1 MEIKLKTGRI
11 IEVEAF
17 NMSRTYGGVLVGE
30 PNEAMNDSIIGLIS
44 YSKDWGNRKALL
56 NKEDMYVSKNIL
68 KPIIYSVWL
77 TSDVVPDES
86 NINDASSLVLL
97 WFGVESED
105 KSIRDIITDGIDNI
119 DWDGNAENIQF

>member
-1 MEIKLKTGRI
+1 MEIKLPTGRI
-11 IEVEAF
+11 VEVEAF
-17 NMSRTYGGVLVGE
+17 NMSQTYGGLLVGE

-56 NKEDMYVSKNIL
+56 NKEDMYVSKNVL

-77 TSDVVPDES
+77 TSSVVPEKS
-86 NINDASSLVLL
+86 KINDASSIVLL

-105 KSIRDIITDGIDNI
+105 KSIRDIITDGIGNI
-119 DWDGNAENIQF
+119 DWDKNAENIQY

>member
-1 MEIKLKTGRI
+1 MEIKLPTGRI
-11 IEVEAF
+11 VEVEAF
-17 NMSRTYGGVLVGE
+17 NMSQTYGGLLVGE

-56 NKEDMYVSKNIL
+56 NKEDMYVSKNVL

-77 TSDVVPDES
+77 TSSVVPEKS
-86 NINDASSLVLL
+86 KINDASSIVVL

-105 KSIRDIITDGIDNI
+105 KSIRDIITDGIGNI
-119 DWDGNAENIQF
+119 DWDKNAENIQY